1 MLVTMFIADFQ
12 LEPSILL
19 QCNNQSIRKNCLI
32 KDLADLVVLILF
44 LVDAC
49 KICKEHIRWIC
60 SRCNKS
66 EDVTHKH
73 RESVDDIII

>member
-1 MLVTMFIADFQ
+1 MIMYSFNSKKHACDYVYCRFPT
-12 LEPSILL
+12 
-19 QCNNQSIRKNCLI
+19 RKNCLI